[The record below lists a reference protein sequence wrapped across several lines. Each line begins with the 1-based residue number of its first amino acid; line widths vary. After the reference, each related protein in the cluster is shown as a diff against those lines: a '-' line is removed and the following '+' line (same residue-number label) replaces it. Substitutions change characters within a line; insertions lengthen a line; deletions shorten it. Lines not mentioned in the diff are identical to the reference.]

1 MWSAGV
7 ILLSILSKK
16 YPFFRADDDI
26 TALAEITFLV
36 GTKEM
41 RDAACSIGSLSF
53 FFFYLIFRMNFH
65 LSKLILYFI
74 DQMLVI

>member
-1 MWSAGV
+1 MFVCISAAIDMWSAGV

-26 TALAEITFLV
+26 TALAEIAFLV

-41 RDAACSIGSLSF
+41 KEAAGSLGT
-53 FFFYLIFRMNFH
+53 YPT
-65 LSKLILYFI
+65 
-74 DQMLVI
+74 